1 MAQSHDGEFVPARP
15 HWAGT
20 AVTAMIAVVAAAA
33 VFTMLARSC
42 SLGGGH
48 QMGSMAAAP
57 TTVQDEG
64 LRVVHEGYRLEV
76 LRVPAK
82 RGKAEVAFRIRDRD
96 GSPLTEY
103 ELGHTKKLHLYVL
116 RDDMSAYQHL
126 HPSLHGDT
134 WRTTIT
140 VPDGGLYR
148 LYVEFLP
155 KGRQNLMHPTVL
167 GAPFT
172 IPGDTTFVPLPPP
185 RAGAKVDG
193 LTVRRLDGTRH
204 LPVKKLNVLRFR
216 ITDRAG
222 KPVDRLDTYLGAY
235 AHLSAFHSLT
245 MGLLHQHPTET
256 AVDGLPGG
264 AELSFRA
271 QFATRGE
278 HRLFL
283 QFRVD
288 GKVRQTAFTVFVT

>member
-1 MAQSHDGEFVPARP
+1 MTTESPDGEFVPARP
-15 HWAGT
+15 HWVGT
-20 AVTAMIAVVAAAA
+20 AVTAVIAAVAAAA
-33 VFTMLARSC
+33 VFMLLARSC
-42 SLGGGH
+42 TIGGGH

-57 TTVQDEG
+57 TTVVDEG
-64 LRVVHEGYRLEV
+64 LKDVHEGYRLE
-76 LRVPAK
+76 LLQAPTK
-82 RGKAEVAFRIRDRD
+82 RGTSDVAFRILRRD

-116 RDDMSAYQHL
+116 RDDMSAYRHL
-126 HPSLHGDT
+126 HPTLHGDT
-134 WRTTIT
+134 WRTTVA

-185 RAGAKVDG
+185 KASAKVDG
-193 LTVRRLDGTRH
+193 LTVRRLDGTKH
-204 LPVKKLNVLRFR
+204 LPVRKLNVLRFR
-216 ITDRAG
+216 ISDGRG
-222 KPVDRLDTYLGAY
+222 PVDRLDTYLGAY
-235 AHLSAFHSLT
+235 AHLSAFHSIT

-256 AVDGLPGG
+256 AVEGLPGG
-264 AELSFRA
+264 PELSFRA

-288 GKVRQTAFTVFVT
+288 AKVRQAAFTVFVT